1 MRSVFVIGDS
11 ISIDY
16 GPYLKEKLAGKCN
29 YARKGIP
36 PLNIFDDAN
45 AGDSNM
51 VLDYLIMQQ
60 ALGTKY
66 DIVLFNCGLHDV
78 RLDRETLKINID
90 ENTYRD
96 NLTKIVDILQKMSNQ
111 VIWLATTPIVDEIHN
126 KRDFGFYRLEEDI
139 TKYNNIAHSIMKK
152 RGINCIDLFNFT
164 AQLKGD
170 IYLDHVHFNKQISVL
185 QADYIFQ
192 SLMEQ
197 FSF

>member
-16 GPYLKEKLAGKCN
+16 GPYLKEKLATKCN

-45 AGDSNM
+45 AGDSSM
-51 VLDYLIMQQ
+51 VLDYLKMQQ
-60 ALGTKY
+60 ALGTQY

-96 NLTKIVDILQKMSNQ
+96 NLTKIVDILQKMANK
-111 VIWLATTPIVDEIHN
+111 VIWLSTTPIVDKIHN
-126 KRDFGFYRLEEDI
+126 DRAFGFYRLEEDI
-139 TKYNNIAHSIMKK
+139 QKYNNIAHSIMKK
-152 RGINCIDLFNFT
+152 RGINTIDLFEFT
-164 AQLKGD
+164 TQLEGD
-170 IYLDHVHFNKQISVL
+170 IYFDHVHFKDNISEL

-192 SLMEQ
+192 SLNKIAY
-197 FSF
+197 